1 VETLLA
7 TLRSEAPLRS
17 VVHAAMVL
25 DDALISNLSRERN
38 RPVIETKAKGAA
50 ILDRLTRGDR
60 LDNFILF
67 SSATTLV
74 GNPGQANYVAANGYL
89 EGLARARRQEGL
101 AGLAIGFGA
110 IADAGYLTQNADVND
125 LLAKR
130 IGKTAL
136 KAQVALDMVENH
148 VAADPGTVDAA
159 VVMISEIDWTAARNL
174 PVARNAL
181 FEVILRSADQH
192 AAGAEGTTMDLV
204 AMIEGKSPQEAEDIL
219 FDLVAGEI
227 AAILRVSKD
236 TVTRGKIL
244 KEIGLDSLMAVEL
257 GMSFQQNTGFDMP
270 LSGVADNTT
279 VGDIARKLHEKVSKR
294 DQGNE
299 NEAGD
304 DKLVT
309 ELTQRHV
316 GADKEKALSQ

>member
-1 VETLLA
+1 MQNAGHIGKIVVLPPVAGRHEVTAKAVRGMKVDPDGVHLVVGGIGGFGLVAANWLVEKGARRIALCSRRGQPDAETRA
-7 TLRSEAPLRS
+7 MIELRAEWRRCGFGPCLRHHGCRGRGDASGDASFGSTVRS

-174 PVARNAL
+174 PVAAT
-181 FEVILRSADQH
+181 RS
-192 AAGAEGTTMDLV
+192 
-204 AMIEGKSPQEAEDIL
+204 S
-219 FDLVAGEI
+219 
-227 AAILRVSKD
+227 R
-236 TVTRGKIL
+236 
-244 KEIGLDSLMAVEL
+244 
-257 GMSFQQNTGFDMP
+257 
-270 LSGVADNTT
+270 
-279 VGDIARKLHEKVSKR
+279 
-294 DQGNE
+294 
-299 NEAGD
+299 
-304 DKLVT
+304 
-309 ELTQRHV
+309 
-316 GADKEKALSQ
+316 